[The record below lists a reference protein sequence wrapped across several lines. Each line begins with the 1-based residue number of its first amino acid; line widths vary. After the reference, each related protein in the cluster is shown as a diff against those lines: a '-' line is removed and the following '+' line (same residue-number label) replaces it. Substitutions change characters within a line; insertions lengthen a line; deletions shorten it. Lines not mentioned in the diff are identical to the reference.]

1 MPPADVLAAA
11 KKFFAR
17 RSPIYAAFL
26 EKEGPSYLTFRGQ
39 GGEELVIGVTAS
51 DAGTIV
57 RGSTYL
63 FDQQIARFFSTLDP
77 IPDTEKEIGMTDMT
91 RRELRERAIRRI
103 AAHDEGSSDSRGH
116 ARRRERSPFASRFPS
131 AGTSRCSRPHPPRA

>member
-1 MPPADVLAAA
+1 MLQEITTPMPPAEVLAAA
-11 KKFFAR
+11 KKFFSR

-39 GGEELVIGVTAS
+39 GGEELVIGVQPSA
-51 DAGTIV
+51 AGTIV

-77 IPDTEKEIGMTDMT
+77 NPDTEIEAGMTDMT
-91 RRELRERAIRRI
+91 R
-103 AAHDEGSSDSRGH
+103 
-116 ARRRERSPFASRFPS
+116 
-131 AGTSRCSRPHPPRA
+131 AGTA

>member
-1 MPPADVLAAA
+1 MLQEIRTPMPPADVLAAA
-11 KKFFAR
+11 KMFFAR

-39 GGEELVIGVTAS
+39 GGEELVIGVTPV
-51 DAGTIV
+51 DGGTIV

-77 IPDTEKEIGMTDMT
+77 IPDTEQEIGMTSMT
-91 RRELRERAIRRI
+91 Q
-103 AAHDEGSSDSRGH
+103 
-116 ARRRERSPFASRFPS
+116 
-131 AGTSRCSRPHPPRA
+131 AGTA

>member
-1 MPPADVLAAA
+1 MLQEITTPMSPADVLAAA

-26 EKEGPSYLTFRGQ
+26 EKEGPTYVTFRGQ
-39 GGEELVIGVTAS
+39 GGEELVIGVSPSET
-51 DAGTIV
+51 GTIV

-77 IPDTEKEIGMTDMT
+77 IPDTEIESGMTTMT
-91 RRELRERAIRRI
+91 R
-103 AAHDEGSSDSRGH
+103 
-116 ARRRERSPFASRFPS
+116 
-131 AGTSRCSRPHPPRA
+131 AGTA

>member
-1 MPPADVLAAA
+1 MLQEIRTPMPPADVLAAA

-26 EKEGPSYLTFRGQ
+26 EKEGPSYMSFRGQ

-91 RRELRERAIRRI
+91 A
-103 AAHDEGSSDSRGH
+103 
-116 ARRRERSPFASRFPS
+116 
-131 AGTSRCSRPHPPRA
+131 AGTA

>member
-1 MPPADVLAAA
+1 MLQEITTPMSPADVLAAA
-11 KKFFAR
+11 KIFFTR

-39 GGEELVIGVTAS
+39 GGEELVLGVQPS
-51 DAGTIV
+51 DTGTIV

-77 IPDTEKEIGMTDMT
+77 IPETELEVGMTDMT
-91 RRELRERAIRRI
+91 R
-103 AAHDEGSSDSRGH
+103 
-116 ARRRERSPFASRFPS
+116 
-131 AGTSRCSRPHPPRA
+131 AGTA